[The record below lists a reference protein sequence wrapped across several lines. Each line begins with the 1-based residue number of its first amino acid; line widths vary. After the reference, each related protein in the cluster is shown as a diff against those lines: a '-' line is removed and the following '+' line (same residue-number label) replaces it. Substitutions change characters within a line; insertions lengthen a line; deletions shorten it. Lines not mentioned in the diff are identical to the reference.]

1 MNRQPLQRKKLKSE
15 NEALRRREALLLA
28 SADMA
33 RQLLAQSSWHED
45 IRKILENLGQAA
57 DVSRIRI
64 FENYEDE
71 NGRLCM
77 RQRYG
82 WDSPAAPAD
91 RFSKQS
97 FSYSDGFIRWQ
108 VILGN
113 GEAVYGNI
121 ADFPESEQRILQ
133 SRAILSLAAVP
144 IFAGDR
150 WQGFI
155 GFDDCADVRERS
167 PAEIGILKASA
178 DILGAVIRREQA
190 EEKIREVQERFLR
203 AFELNPAL
211 MAIVSLEDGRL
222 VEVNTYFLDALGL
235 DRDNIMGKTCIEI
248 GMFSAEECRNFTS
261 VICNGRGCLRNTEV
275 RFRGKDGRMIYGLM
289 SAEPIT
295 AGSEKC
301 LLISVTDISE
311 RKQADESSRRFEF
324 IANASRDLMTI
335 INRDYVYEAVNKAYC
350 DSYNK
355 TREGIVGKT
364 LARVWGDDVFE
375 QNIRKNIEQ
384 CFEGREVRYESWF
397 NFHGKGLGY
406 YQVIYSPYYD
416 DKGEITHVGVVSHD
430 ITDMKRA
437 EEELQKS
444 RDFLNNII
452 DSVPEPIFVKDS
464 QHRWIIL
471 NDACCK
477 FYDITR
483 YRLLGKTDYDFF
495 RKEEA
500 DIFWEKD
507 EAVFMSGVES
517 VNEEKYTDT
526 SGRLHI
532 ISTKRALLEHPGTG
546 EKILVGV
553 IRDITE
559 IKEAQEVLINHRDHL
574 ERMVKL
580 STAELQ
586 AAKEKAE
593 AATRSKSE
601 FLANMSHEIRT
612 PMNAIMGLSELA
624 LRSELPPR
632 QRDYLSKIKVS
643 AKVLLGIINDI
654 LDYSKIEAGK
664 LELESADFNLLEVI
678 NSLSDMFST
687 KAAEKD
693 IELILSVADDVP
705 CALVGDSLRL
715 GQVLINLTNNAVKFT
730 EHGEIEVKVQKE
742 TGVKGN
748 AGKVHLRFSIRDTGI
763 GILAEH
769 IPKLFTAFTQ
779 ADGSTTRQ
787 YGGTGL
793 GLTICKWL
801 AEMMDGEIWVES
813 FPGKGSTFYFTAG
826 FLQQPGAEKVK
837 HTAPP
842 DLLGIR
848 VIVADDNKT
857 FREFLS
863 DTLSD
868 LGFRVSAAESGE
880 EALLL
885 LERHKKKDP
894 YGLIFIDLRMPGTD
908 GIETAKVIRGNGI
921 RIPIILMT
929 AFGREEE
936 LRNNGKLDI
945 TAFLS
950 KPLKFSTLYDTVMTV
965 FGKKDE
971 VCAEAQETQMQAD
984 LTEYLRGAR
993 VLIVEDNAINRE
1005 VATEILR
1012 SAGIVTDTANNG
1024 EEAVR
1029 MICERGLGSEVR
1041 GQRSGIKDTPNPE
1054 PRTPHPFY
1062 DAVLM
1067 DVQMPVMD
1075 GYEATKSVRRWESG
1089 TRDLG
1094 AGSWGPGTGDRGRRI
1109 LTQNP
1114 EPRTQYQV
1122 PSTQHPVPIIAMTAH
1137 AMQGDR
1143 EKCLEAGM
1151 DDYVTKPID
1160 ASLLFSVLEKH
1171 IPPPDRRSGQGSEVR
1186 GTGSGE
1192 TPHVSPI
1199 TSHLPQAGQ
1208 GSEVRGTGSGE
1219 TPNLSP
1225 LTSHLPQISLLRDRL
1240 KGQAD
1245 IDAGLKR
1252 LRGNERLLINLLKN
1266 FADDYKGVTDR
1277 IRCMLNSGD
1286 RDQARQ
1292 VIHTVKGLAGN
1303 LSATALHEAVI
1314 ELETA
1319 VKEKSG
1325 IMPDDMLSRTEHA
1338 LGQITDA
1345 LADIDTIPEEP
1356 ESLFDHEKQIRPPGP
1371 SELAEVLTDIDN
1383 LMAKN
1388 RVEAET
1394 RFNAVKKFI
1403 ANPETDQEIR
1413 EIEKH
1418 LAVFAF
1424 KDAQKIFRKLA
1435 EKLGVEVRNEK

>member
-1 MNRQPLQRKKLKSE
+1 MNPEKLKSE
-15 NEALRRREALLLA
+15 NKTNLPEKDLRRREALLQA

-33 RQLLAQSSWHED
+33 RQLLARSSWHED
-45 IRKILENLGQAA
+45 IRKILENLGRAA

-64 FENYEDE
+64 FENYEHE
-71 NGRLCM
+71 NGSLCM
-77 RQRYG
+77 RERYG
-82 WDSPAAPAD
+82 WDSPDAPAD
-91 RFSKQS
+91 RFPKQA
-97 FSYSDGFIRWQ
+97 FSYYEGFGRWQ
-108 VILGN
+108 ELLGK
-113 GEAVYGNI
+113 GEAVYGI
-121 ADFPESEQRILQ
+121 VADFPESEQKILR
-133 SRAILSLAAVP
+133 SRGILSLAAVP

-155 GFDDCADVRERS
+155 GFDDCGYLRERS
-167 PAEIGILKASA
+167 PAEIEILKASA

-190 EEKIREVQERFLR
+190 EDKIREVQERFLR

-211 MAIVSLEDGRL
+211 MAIVSMEDGRL
-222 VEVNTYFLDALGL
+222 VEVNTYFLNALGL
-235 DRDNIMGKTCIEI
+235 DRDRIIGKTCMEI
-248 GMFSAEECRNFTS
+248 GLFSAEECRLFTS
-261 VICNGRGCLRNTEV
+261 VIREGCLRNTEV
-275 RFRGKDGRMIYGLM
+275 RFLGKDGRVIYGLM

-311 RKQADESSRRFEF
+311 RKQADEASRRFEF

-355 TREGIVGKT
+355 TREGIVGRS
-364 LARVWGDDVFE
+364 LAAVWGDDVFE

-384 CFEGREVRYESWF
+384 CFAGREVRYESWF

-477 FYDITR
+477 FYDIPR
-483 YRLLGKTDYDFF
+483 ELLLGKTDYDFF

-517 VNEEKYTDT
+517 VNEERYTDA

-553 IRDITE
+553 IQDITE

-624 LRSELPPR
+624 LRSDLPPR

-643 AKVLLGIINDI
+643 ARVLLGIINDI

-664 LELESADFNLLEVI
+664 LELESADFNLIDVI

-687 KAAEKD
+687 KAAEKE

-742 TGVKGN
+742 TVSKPGLGNEGGVKEK
-748 AGKVHLRFSIRDTGI
+748 AGQVHLRFSVRDTGI
-763 GILAEH
+763 GMLSEH

-801 AEMMDGEIWVES
+801 AEMMGGEICVES
-813 FPGKGSTFYFTAG
+813 EPGKGSTFYFTAG
-826 FLQQPGAEKVK
+826 FLQQSGAKEVK
-837 HTAPP
+837 HTAPA
-842 DLLGIR
+842 DLMGMR
-848 VIVADDNKT
+848 VLVADDNQT

-868 LGFRVSAAESGE
+868 FGFRVSAVKSGE

-894 YGLIFIDLRMPGTD
+894 YGLVFIDWRMPGTD
-908 GIETAKVIRGNGI
+908 GIETAEVIRNSGMQM
-921 RIPIILMT
+921 PIILMT

-936 LRNNGKLDI
+936 LRNSGDSDV
-945 TAFLS
+945 TAFLT
-950 KPLKFSTLYDTVMTV
+950 KPVKFSTLYDTVMTV
-965 FGKKDE
+965 FGKNGRRSE
-971 VCAEAQETQMQAD
+971 AETPVSAD
-984 LTEYLRGAR
+984 VTEHLRGAR

-1012 SAGIVTDTANNG
+1012 SAGIVTYTANNG

-1029 MICERGLGSEVR
+1029 MICSSRGGEY
-1041 GQRSGIKDTPNPE
+1041 P
-1054 PRTPHPFY
+1054 Y

-1067 DVQMPVMD
+1067 DVQMPIMD
-1075 GYEATKSVRRWESG
+1075 GYQATKSVRRWEEEVRG
-1089 TRDLG
+1089 Q
-1094 AGSWGPGTGDRGRRI
+1094 GSEVRGEGSVGTGSESAPT
-1109 LTQNP
+1109 LT
-1114 EPRTQYQV
+1114 
-1122 PSTQHPVPIIAMTAH
+1122 SHPVPLTPNPIPIIAMTAH

-1160 ASLLFSVLEKH
+1160 AAVLFSVLEKRMATMEF
-1171 IPPPDRRSGQGSEVR
+1171 PSASLRER
-1186 GTGSGE
+1186 GSGSGAE
-1192 TPHVSPI
+1192 SSHPLPL
-1199 TSHLPQAGQ
+1199 TSD
-1208 GSEVRGTGSGE
+1208 
-1219 TPNLSP
+1219 LSP
-1225 LTSHLPQISLLRDRL
+1225 LTPHLPQTALLRDRL

-1245 IDAGLKR
+1245 IDAGLNR
-1252 LRGNERLLINLLKN
+1252 LRGNERLFITLLRN
-1266 FADDYKGVTDR
+1266 FADDYKGIADQIRDMLIAGDTD
-1277 IRCMLNSGD
+1277 N
-1286 RDQARQ
+1286 ARKA
-1292 VIHTVKGLAGN
+1292 IHTVKGLAGN
-1303 LSATALHEAVI
+1303 LSATLLHETVI
-1314 ELETA
+1314 ELEKA
-1319 VKEKSG
+1319 VKENPSV
-1325 IMPDDMLSRTEHA
+1325 MPDDLLTRTEHA
-1338 LGQITDA
+1338 LKRIIDA
-1345 LADIDTIPEEP
+1345 LADIEAIPEPEP
-1356 ESLFDHEKQIRPPGP
+1356 LSPPEEEITPLSP
-1371 SELAEVLTDIDN
+1371 SELAAVLSDIDK
-1383 LMAKN
+1383 LLAKN

-1394 RFNAVKKFI
+1394 RFNTVKKFI
-1403 ANPETDQEIR
+1403 ANPDTDQEIR
-1413 EIEKH
+1413 EIEKY
-1418 LAVFAF
+1418 LSVFAF

-1435 EKLGVEVRNEK
+1435 EKLGVEVKSEN

>member
-1 MNRQPLQRKKLKSE
+1 MKRESLQRKKLKSE
-15 NEALRRREALLLA
+15 IPALRRREALLLA

-71 NGRLCM
+71 NSRLCM

-82 WDSPAAPAD
+82 WDSPAASAD
-91 RFSKQS
+91 RFAKQS

-108 VILGN
+108 AILGN
-113 GEAVYGNI
+113 GEAVYGNV
-121 ADFPESEQRILQ
+121 ADFPESEQKIL
-133 SRAILSLAAVP
+133 RARGILSLAAVP

-167 PAEIGILKASA
+167 SAEIGILKASA

-190 EEKIREVQERFLR
+190 EEKIREVQERFSR

-235 DRDNIMGKTCIEI
+235 DRDSIMGKTCIEI
-248 GMFSAEECRNFTS
+248 GMFSAEECRHFTS
-261 VICNGRGCLRNTEV
+261 VVCNGRGCLRNTEV

-335 INRDYVYEAVNKAYC
+335 INRDCVYEAVNKAYC

-355 TREGIVGKT
+355 TREGIVGRT
-364 LARVWGDDVFE
+364 LAQVWGDDVFE
-375 QNIRKNIEQ
+375 QNIRKNIEE

-477 FYDITR
+477 FYDIPR

-517 VNEEKYTDT
+517 VNEEKYTDA
-526 SGRLHI
+526 SGTLHI

-705 CALVGDSLRL
+705 CALIGDSLRL

-730 EHGEIEVKVQKE
+730 EHGEIEVRVQKE
-742 TGVKGN
+742 TVSKIGLGNEGEPGLGNEGGVRGN
-748 AGKVHLRFSIRDTGI
+748 SGRVHLKFSIRDTGI
-763 GILAEH
+763 GILPEH

-813 FPGKGSTFYFTAG
+813 CPGKGSTFYFTAG
-826 FLQQPGAEKVK
+826 FLQQPGAEKAK
-837 HTAPP
+837 YAAPP

-868 LGFRVSAAESGE
+868 FGFRVSAAESGE

-908 GIETAKVIRGNGI
+908 GIETAKVIRGNGM

-929 AFGREEE
+929 AFGREDE
-936 LRNNGKLDI
+936 LRRNNGNSDI

-950 KPLKFSTLYDTVMTV
+950 KPVKFSTLYDTVMTV
-965 FGKKDE
+965 FGKKNE
-971 VCAEAQETQMQAD
+971 VCAEAQEIAMQAD
-984 LTEYLRGAR
+984 VTEYLRGAR

-1029 MICERGLGSEVR
+1029 MI
-1041 GQRSGIKDTPNPE
+1041 SGD
-1054 PRTPHPFY
+1054 RTVEYH
-1062 DAVLM
+1062 AVLM

-1075 GYEATKSVRRWESG
+1075 GYEATKALRRWESEQ
-1089 TRDLG
+1089 
-1094 AGSWGPGTGDRGRRI
+1094 RGRGSGI
-1109 LTQNP
+1109 
-1114 EPRTQYQV
+1114 
-1122 PSTQHPVPIIAMTAH
+1122 SSHPIPIIAMTAH

-1143 EKCLEAGM
+1143 EKCLDAGM

-1171 IPPPDRRSGQGSEVR
+1171 IPPPDRRAGEGSEVR
-1186 GTGSGE
+1186 GTGSDE
-1192 TPHVSPI
+1192 TPP
-1199 TSHLPQAGQ
+1199 
-1208 GSEVRGTGSGE
+1208 
-1219 TPNLSP
+1219 LSP

-1277 IRCMLNSGD
+1277 IRSMLFSGD

-1292 VIHTVKGLAGN
+1292 VIHTIKGLAGN

-1319 VKEKSG
+1319 VKEKSD
-1325 IMPDDMLSRTEHA
+1325 IMPDDMLGRTEQA
-1338 LGQITDA
+1338 LNRIIDA
-1345 LADIDTIPEEP
+1345 LADIDAVPEEP
-1356 ESLFDHEKQIRPPGP
+1356 ESLFAHEEQSRPLSQSEF
-1371 SELAEVLTDIDN
+1371 SELLSDIDK

-1403 ANPETDQEIR
+1403 ANPDTDQEIR

-1424 KDAQKIFRKLA
+1424 KDAQKVFRKLA
-1435 EKLGVEVRNEK
+1435 DKLGVEVKSEK